1 MIIEGV
7 TPQPDPI
14 DSGSLYNEK
23 SLDEKHDFNPQ
34 YVDAFGNEE
43 NAEVKYK
50 TMEWWY
56 VSRIHL
62 RRHRKLT
69 VSF

>member
-1 MIIEGV
+1 MILQGV
-7 TPQPDPI
+7 TPTADPV
-14 DSGSLYNEK
+14 DSGSDFKEK
-23 SLDEKHDFNPQ
+23 SLEENQDFAPQ

-56 VSRIHL
+56 VSRIYLH
-62 RRHRKLT
+62 
-69 VSF
+69 FMQ